1 MYTIRPG
8 AIMAAYF
15 VIETIVT
22 DSDVGLH
29 IINYNNIAPWRI
41 KLKTIYLKFKV
52 NDIRNCS
59 GMIPYETF

>member
-15 VIETIVT
+15 VIETILT

-29 IINYNNIAPWRI
+29 IINYNNIAP
-41 KLKTIYLKFKV
+41 
-52 NDIRNCS
+52 
-59 GMIPYETF
+59 